1 MDHYEL
7 LGIPRTATR
16 KEIKNAYKK
25 MANKTHPDKPTG
37 NAETHKALT
46 IAYNVLSDED
56 KRAKYDRGEDPTQGS
71 APERWEILITSLFDF
86 LIGEDFRGNLIK
98 EAKARAI
105 SAKSDQQGFKSEAE
119 QQVRAFTK
127 RLGRVTAEGEIN
139 RYEALLSQKIDLLTD
154 RIGKC
159 REEMD
164 ALARVILELSNYK
177 DTKPDPKP
185 EGPWAGEAGGLGGA
199 GGFFNNYRG
208 G

>member
-25 MANKTHPDKPTG
+25 MANKSHPDKATG

-46 IAYNVLSDED
+46 VAYNVLSDKD
-56 KRAKYDRGEDPTQGS
+56 KRAKYDRGENPSQGS
-71 APERWEILITSLFDF
+71 APKRWEFLITNLLDF
-86 LIGEDFRGNLIK
+86 IISEEFKGDIIR

-105 SAKSDQQGFKSEAE
+105 AAKAEQQGFKSQAE

-127 RLGRVTAEGEIN
+127 RLGRVTAKGEIN
-139 RYEALLSQKIDLLTD
+139 RYEALLLQKIDHLTD

-159 REEMD
+159 QDEAD
-164 ALARVILELSNYK
+164 ALARVILELSDYK

-185 EGPWAGEAGGLGGA
+185 EGPWATGGGTGGGHIDLNYQ
-199 GGFFNNYRG
+199 GG
-208 G
+208 